1 MFNLGSAS
9 RLQERRMIARCLALG
24 ALLAGGAVLAP
35 CAAIEEH
42 DAARAAVATRSTLPL
57 EAIVERVVGA
67 DSQVLDAE
75 LERTP
80 TSYRYRLKLLE
91 HGHRVR
97 ELIVDGRTGAVVEG
111 R

>member
-1 MFNLGSAS
+1 
-9 RLQERRMIARCLALG
+9 MIARCLALA
-24 ALLAGGAVLAP
+24 ALVVSGAVLTP

-42 DAARAAVATRSTLPL
+42 DAAKAAVTTRATMPL
-57 EAIVERVVGA
+57 EAIVDRVVGA
-67 DSQVLDAE
+67 DTQVLDAE

-97 ELIVDGRTGAVVEG
+97 EVIVDGRTGDVVKG
-111 R
+111 D

>member
-1 MFNLGSAS
+1 MN
-9 RLQERRMIARCLALG
+9 ARCFALG
-24 ALLAGGAVLAP
+24 ALVLVAGPLAP

-42 DAARAAVATRSTLPL
+42 DAAKAAVTTRAAMPL
-57 EAIVERVVGA
+57 EAIVDRVVGA
-67 DSQVLDAE
+67 DAQVLDAE

-97 ELIVDGRTGAVVEG
+97 EVVVDGRTGAVVGGE
-111 R
+111 